1 MRRPADPY
9 RKRLR
14 ANHRHRPAA
23 VGFTLRAG
31 DPEGAAAVSHYC
43 HGQTGG
49 RMSVR
54 KPIPVC
60 WRRERRYAAEGSMA
74 KAWHK
79 EIRKTDCQALDFA
92 QIRSMDKPPACR
104 TLRTM
109 AGLE

>member
-1 MRRPADPY
+1 
-9 RKRLR
+9 
-14 ANHRHRPAA
+14 
-23 VGFTLRAG
+23 
-31 DPEGAAAVSHYC
+31 
-43 HGQTGG
+43 
-49 RMSVR
+49 MSVR

-60 WRRERRYAAEGSMA
+60 WRRERRHAAEVSTA

-109 AGLE
+109 AGLEEVFSFQAGNVLGADSPHLKKGQFT